1 MVYLR
6 DIKTIGVVGSGQMG
20 LGIAQVASQ
29 AEYMVVLYDIS
40 LESLERAR
48 ANIKKNLLKGVK
60 LGKIPSETVELVLNR
75 IICTLDFSVLAATDF
90 VIESATENLELKAE
104 LFRRLDQETAPD
116 VILTTNTSS
125 QSVTYLAGTTRRPG
139 LVAGMHFFNPVHLMK
154 LVEIIDGLETTSET
168 LQIIT
173 SVAKR
178 MGKETVIIKD
188 LPGFATSRISAMLGN
203 EAFYMLMDGLGTPED
218 IDKALK
224 LGLNLPMG
232 PLELGDL
239 VGLDTRLKVLE
250 NMQQNLG
257 ERFRPCPLM
266 RKYVE
271 AGRYGKKV
279 GKGVYDYPEK

>member
-1 MVYLR
+1 MFFLR
-6 DIKTIGVVGSGQMG
+6 DIRTIGVVGSGQMG

-29 AEYMVVLYDIS
+29 AEYMVLLFDIS
-40 LESLERAR
+40 PESLERAR
-48 ANIKKNLLKGVK
+48 VNIEKNLLKGVK
-60 LGKIPSETVELVLNR
+60 LGKISSEAVELVLSR
-75 IICTLDFSVLAATDF
+75 IKWTLDFSELAATDF
-90 VIESATENLELKAE
+90 VIESATENLELKVE
-104 LFRRLDQETAPD
+104 LFRRLDQETASD

-125 QSVTYLAGTTRRPG
+125 QSVTYLAGMTRRPG
-139 LVAGMHFFNPVHLMK
+139 LVAGMHFFNPVHIMK

-173 SVAKR
+173 SIAKR

-188 LPGFATSRISAMLGN
+188 MPGFATSRISAMLGN

-224 LGLNLPMG
+224 IGLNLPMG

-279 GKGVYDYPEK
+279 GKGVYDYPDK

>member
-1 MVYLR
+1 MAAQAGYQVIVQ
-6 DIKTIGVVGSGQMG
+6 DIFPEALNRGRATI
-20 LGIAQVASQ
+20 
-29 AEYMVVLYDIS
+29 E
-40 LESLERAR
+40 
-48 ANIKKNLLKGVK
+48 KNLLKGVQ
-60 LGKIPSETVELVLNR
+60 LGKIPNETVELILGRLIFTINMSE
-75 IICTLDFSVLAATDF
+75 LGGADFIV
-90 VIESATENLELKAE
+90 ESATEDPELKAE
-104 LFRRLDQETAPD
+104 LFRRLDQETATD

-125 QSVTYLAGTTRRPG
+125 QSVTRLAGITKRPG
-139 LVAGMHFFNPVHLMK
+139 SVAGMHFFNPVHIMK
-154 LVEIIDGLETTSET
+154 LVEIIDALETSPET

-173 SVAKR
+173 GIAKR

-188 LPGFATSRISAMLGN
+188 MPGFATSRISAMLGN

-250 NMQQNLG
+250 HMHQNSG

-279 GKGVYDYPEK
+279 GKGVYDYPEN

>member
-1 MVYLR
+1 
-6 DIKTIGVVGSGQMG
+6 
-20 LGIAQVASQ
+20 
-29 AEYMVVLYDIS
+29 
-40 LESLERAR
+40 
-48 ANIKKNLLKGVK
+48 
-60 LGKIPSETVELVLNR
+60 
-75 IICTLDFSVLAATDF
+75 
-90 VIESATENLELKAE
+90 
-104 LFRRLDQETAPD
+104 
-116 VILTTNTSS
+116 
-125 QSVTYLAGTTRRPG
+125 
-139 LVAGMHFFNPVHLMK
+139 MK
-154 LVEIIDGLETTSET
+154 LVEIIDALETTPET

-173 SVAKR
+173 DIAKK

-188 LPGFATSRISAMLGN
+188 MPGFATSRISAMLGN

-279 GKGVYDYPEK
+279 GKGVYDYPDK

>member
-1 MVYLR
+1 MVFLR
-6 DIKTIGVVGSGQMG
+6 EIRTIGIVGAGQMG
-20 LGIAQVASQ
+20 NGIAQVAAQ
-29 AEYMVVLYDIS
+29 AGYQVIVQDVLPEA
-40 LESLERAR
+40 LNRGR
-48 ANIKKNLLKGVK
+48 ANIEKNLLKGVQ
-60 LGKIPSETVELVLNR
+60 LGKISPETVEPILGRLIFTIN
-75 IICTLDFSVLAATDF
+75 ISELAGADFI
-90 VIESATENLELKAE
+90 IESATEDPELKAE
-104 LFRRLDQETAPD
+104 IFRRLDQETATD

-125 QSVTYLAGTTRRPG
+125 QSVTRLAGTTRRPG
-139 LVAGMHFFNPVHLMK
+139 LVAGMHFFNPVHIMK
-154 LVEIIDGLETTSET
+154 LVEIIDALETTPET
-168 LQIIT
+168 LQII
-173 SVAKR
+173 SGIAKR

-188 LPGFATSRISAMLGN
+188 MPGFATSRISAMIGN

-250 NMQQNLG
+250 HMHQNLG

-279 GKGVYDYPEK
+279 GKGVYDYPGN

>member
-1 MVYLR
+1 MVFLR
-6 DIKTIGVVGSGQMG
+6 EISTIGIVGAGQMG
-20 LGIAQVASQ
+20 NGIAQVAAQ
-29 AEYMVVLYDIS
+29 AGYQVIVQDVFPEALNKGH
-40 LESLERAR
+40 
-48 ANIKKNLLKGVK
+48 ANIEKNLLKGVQ
-60 LGKIPSETVELVLNR
+60 LGKIPSETVKAILGRLMFTLNISELADA
-75 IICTLDFSVLAATDF
+75 DFI
-90 VIESATENLELKAE
+90 IESATEDPELKAE

-116 VILTTNTSS
+116 VIITTNTSS
-125 QSVTYLAGTTRRPG
+125 QSVTRLAGLTKRPG
-139 LVAGMHFFNPVHLMK
+139 LVAGMHFFNPVHIMK
-154 LVEIIDGLETTSET
+154 LVEIIDALETTPET

-173 SVAKR
+173 DIAKK

-188 LPGFATSRISAMLGN
+188 MPGFATSRISAMLGN

-279 GKGVYDYPEK
+279 GKGVYDYPDK